1 MRLKG
6 ILRSLTDPRM
16 IITVLAAVAIW
27 RYGSGCDETLPQR
40 VEPAKVFT
48 ASVRGM
54 YIYRITANG
63 AGVVLKI
70 VNTYEETLQAKLSLD
85 GSVDIQWN
93 RYPEYRASIP
103 IRNFTLT
110 YSGVYDSR
118 TGIVTLDPGD
128 SLTFFYLWNFTTGDG
143 VFIPSMFEYDYDQ
156 TCLVV
161 GGVPLTVSN
170 RMETFDF
177 SGRVKIMDKTGY
189 TLIDRSSFDICHYTK
204 IWVEAKYCPNNEAG
218 WPCH

>member
-1 MRLKG
+1 MSLTG
-6 ILRSLTDPRM
+6 MIRSLTDPRM
-16 IITVLAAVAIW
+16 LVTVLAAIALW

-48 ASVRGM
+48 ASARGM

-70 VNTYEETLQAKLSLD
+70 VNTYDETLQEKLSLD

-93 RYPEYRASIP
+93 RSPDYWASIP
-103 IRNFTLT
+103 IKNFTLT
-110 YSGVYDSR
+110 YSGVYDSQ

-128 SLTFFYLWNFTTGDG
+128 SLTFFYLWNFTTNNG
-143 VFIPSMFEYDYDQ
+143 VFIPGMFEYIIDE
-156 TCLVV
+156 TCPI
-161 GGVPLTVSN
+161 GGDVLLKVSN
-170 RMETFDF
+170 RTEMFNI

-189 TLIDRSSFDICHYTK
+189 TLINPSSFNICHYANF
-204 IWVEAKYCPNNEAG
+204 WVEAKYCPNNQAG
-218 WPCH
+218 WPCP